1 MRCSRCS
8 TEAAPDDE
16 FCAGCGT
23 RLRGVRSSD
32 VTVVGTVR
40 PTGPKQTPPTSVS
53 APDLASQAPP
63 TSDPGPADQAAQPG
77 QSQPGQWQ
85 PGQAAQP
92 GQSQPDQAAQ
102 PGQWQP
108 GQAAQPGQW
117 QPGQSQP
124 GPVWPGQAAPG
135 LQAPP
140 TQGFAAS
147 PAPGYPLQP
156 TAGGFGYPG
165 QPPAPQAFPTAAPGQ
180 WPGAPSAPPR
190 RRGPVALSL
199 LALLGGLVGAGLIF
213 YVYRNSLSSSGWFLA
228 EPLGIAILSIVAG
241 VLVATAIRSPGR
253 QWLGSGLLLA
263 FGVNILLGLASVFQ
277 YSSSLTSTQYEDLG
291 AGAALLLGGLL
302 GVAAAARKRG

>member
-32 VTVVGTVR
+32 VTVVGAVR
-40 PTGPKQTPPTSVS
+40 PAGPQQTPPTSAS
-53 APDLASQAPP
+53 AQDLASQAPL
-63 TSDPGPADQAAQPG
+63 TSDPGPADQAAHPGQSQPGQSQPVQWQPG

-85 PGQAAQP
+85 PGQ
-92 GQSQPDQAAQ
+92 S
-102 PGQWQP
+102 QP
-108 GQAAQPGQW
+108 GQAAQPVQW

-124 GPVWPGQAAPG
+124 GPAWPGQPAPG
-135 LQAPP
+135 LQVPP
-140 TQGFAAS
+140 AQGFAAS
-147 PAPGYPLQP
+147 PAPGYPPQP
-156 TAGGFGYPG
+156 TVGGFGYPG
-165 QPPAPQAFPTAAPGQ
+165 QPPAPQAFPAAAPGQ

-190 RRGPVALSL
+190 RRGSVALSL
-199 LALLGGLVGAGLIF
+199 LALLGGLIGAGLIF

-228 EPLGIAILSIVAG
+228 EPLGVAILSIVAG
-241 VLVATAIRSPGR
+241 VLVATAIGSPGR

-277 YSSSLTSTQYEDLG
+277 YSESLTSIQYEDLG

-302 GVAAAARKRG
+302 GVSAAARKRR